1 MRLIFITDTLSSGG
15 AERVVSILANQF
27 AHKWSTEIVCLR
39 KKEVFYEINPKV
51 KILYADDYAKGWIGK
66 MYWLRKYVKEEDVL
80 LPFMV
85 KVYCVTLLAL
95 IGKRVNVIASE
106 RNDPNTTKQPWKML
120 RPLLL
125 PKVRTLVVQTQQ
137 IKDYF
142 KDDIKK
148 KIAIIV
154 NPLDLKN
161 CYLGEWNE
169 QSKTV
174 IAVGRTD
181 PQKNY
186 PMLIRAFSEIH
197 KNHPDYR
204 LEIWG
209 NRLMGGGNLALLIE
223 ELGASDYISIHGRT
237 DDMATLYG
245 KAYMFVMSSDYEG
258 LSNALIE
265 ALSSGLP
272 VVATKVSGATDVIK
286 SEENGLLVDI
296 GDEQG
301 LCRAM
306 SLLIENADE
315 AYRLSEK
322 ARQSRLI
329 FAKEKICSQWE
340 TLINKSIEYEQKES
354 RIHNDPL

>member
-1 MRLIFITDTLSSGG
+1 
-15 AERVVSILANQF
+15 
-27 AHKWSTEIVCLR
+27 
-39 KKEVFYEINPKV
+39 
-51 KILYADDYAKGWIGK
+51 
-66 MYWLRKYVKEEDVL
+66 
-80 LPFMV
+80 
-85 KVYCVTLLAL
+85 
-95 IGKRVNVIASE
+95 
-106 RNDPNTTKQPWKML
+106 
-120 RPLLL
+120 
-125 PKVRTLVVQTQQ
+125 
-137 IKDYF
+137 
-142 KDDIKK
+142 
-148 KIAIIV
+148 
-154 NPLDLKN
+154 
-161 CYLGEWNE
+161 
-169 QSKTV
+169 
-174 IAVGRTD
+174 
-181 PQKNY
+181 
-186 PMLIRAFSEIH
+186 
-197 KNHPDYR
+197 
-204 LEIWG
+204 
-209 NRLMGGGNLALLIE
+209 
-223 ELGASDYISIHGRT
+223 
-237 DDMATLYG
+237 
-245 KAYMFVMSSDYEG
+245 MFVMSSDYEG